1 MGWLWRRLALAQ
13 AGFICVCQAAARLLM
28 SNLLELYVV
37 TYSLQESASG
47 TMMMLCV
54 GVLRLGADKFSPD
67 KKAMTLDPVGK
78 RVT

>member
-1 MGWLWRRLALAQ
+1 M
-13 AGFICVCQAAARLLM
+13 
-28 SNLLELYVV
+28 V

>member
-1 MGWLWRRLALAQ
+1 M
-13 AGFICVCQAAARLLM
+13 
-28 SNLLELYVV
+28 V

-47 TMMMLCV
+47 TMMVLCV